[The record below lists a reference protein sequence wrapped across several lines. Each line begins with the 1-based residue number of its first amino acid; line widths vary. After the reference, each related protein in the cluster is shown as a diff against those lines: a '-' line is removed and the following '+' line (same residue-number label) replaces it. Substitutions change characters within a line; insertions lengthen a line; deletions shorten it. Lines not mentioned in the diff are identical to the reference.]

1 MALKRCV
8 RLKEFGAR
16 ISPLEPEGPHLLMVL
31 ELIES
36 SMYLRTNEDAPGRF
50 AAAFD
55 EHQRN
60 LQGVS
65 S

>member
-1 MALKRCV
+1 VALKRCAC
-8 RLKEFGAR
+8 LKEFGAR
-16 ISPLEPEGPHLLMVL
+16 ISPLELEGPHLLMEL

-36 SMYLRTNEDAPGRF
+36 SMYLRTNEDAPERF

>member
-1 MALKRCV
+1 VALKRCAC
-8 RLKEFGAR
+8 LKEFGAR
-16 ISPLEPEGPHLLMVL
+16 FSPPEPEGPHLLMEL

-36 SMYLRTNEDAPGRF
+36 SMYLRTNEDAPERF

-55 EHQRN
+55 EHKRN
-60 LQGVS
+60 LQGAS